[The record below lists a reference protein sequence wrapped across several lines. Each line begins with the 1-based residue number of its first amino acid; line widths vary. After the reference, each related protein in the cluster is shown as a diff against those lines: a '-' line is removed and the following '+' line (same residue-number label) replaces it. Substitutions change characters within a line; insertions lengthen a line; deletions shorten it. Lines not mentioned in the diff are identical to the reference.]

1 LHDLNPN
8 PVSMFAVLNLIYLA
22 LSFSVSKEEQKSAVE
37 FNISSFIRA
46 YLLFKIKLKFNVF
59 I

>member
-1 LHDLNPN
+1 ML
-8 PVSMFAVLNLIYLA
+8 AVLNLIYLA
-22 LSFSVSKEEQKSAVE
+22 LSVSGGATAKKQPSIK
-37 FNISSFIRA
+37 FNLSSFIRA

>member
-1 LHDLNPN
+1 ML
-8 PVSMFAVLNLIYLA
+8 AVLNLIYLA
-22 LSFSVSKEEQKSAVE
+22 FISAEEIWNEVRACIK

-46 YLLFKIKLKFNVF
+46 YLLFKTKLKFNVF

>member
-1 LHDLNPN
+1 ML
-8 PVSMFAVLNLIYLA
+8 AVLNLIYLA
-22 LSFSVSKEEQKSAVE
+22 LSFSVSKEEQKGAI
-37 FNISSFIRA
+37 NLIYLAFIRA

>member
-1 LHDLNPN
+1 ML
-8 PVSMFAVLNLIYLA
+8 AVLNLIYLA

>member
-1 LHDLNPN
+1 ML
-8 PVSMFAVLNLIYLA
+8 AVLNLIYLA
-22 LSFSVSKEEQKSAVE
+22 LSFSVSKEEQKSAIK
-37 FNISSFIRA
+37 FNLSSFISA